1 MRTLITLSLSIS
13 FIFAVNACQRS
24 AKKRQEKPLYPQ
36 VTVPE
41 PKPASDVKFSE
52 EAKSTP

>member
-1 MRTLITLSLSIS
+1 MRTLITLSLSVGFV
-13 FIFAVNACQRS
+13 FIANACQRS
-24 AKKRQEKPLYPQ
+24 VKKRQDENPYPQ

-52 EAKSTP
+52 ESKSTP